1 MSAEREELRQL
12 IQDLPEEEVPAVLGA
27 LWPRL
32 RAGKNQAWPPAWF
45 GAAQGHTSDA
55 AARTEERLQDRF
67 GQI

>member
-1 MSAEREELRQL
+1 MSAEREELRHL

-32 RAGKNQAWPPAWF
+32 RAGKNRAWPPASF
-45 GAAQGHTSDA
+45 GAAQSHTSDA
-55 AARTEERLQDRF
+55 AARTEERLQGRF

>member
-12 IQDLPEEEVPAVLGA
+12 IQDLPEVEVSAVLGA
-27 LWPRL
+27 LWPCL
-32 RAGKNQAWPPAWF
+32 RAGKNRARPPAWF

>member
-1 MSAEREELRQL
+1 MSAEREELRQP
-12 IQDLPEEEVPAVLGA
+12 IQDLPEEEVSAAFGA

-32 RAGKNQAWPPAWF
+32 RTGKNRAWPPAWF

>member
-12 IQDLPEEEVPAVLGA
+12 ILDLPEEEVPTVLGA

-32 RAGKNQAWPPAWF
+32 RAGKNRARPPAWF
-45 GAAQGHTSDA
+45 GAAQRHTSDA

-67 GQI
+67 AQT

>member
-1 MSAEREELRQL
+1 MSAESEELRQL
-12 IQDLPEEEVPAVLGA
+12 IQDLPEVEVPGAPSA

-32 RAGKNQAWPPAWF
+32 RAGKNRASPPAWF
-45 GAAQGHTSDA
+45 GAAQGHTSGA

>member
-1 MSAEREELRQL
+1 MSAEREELHQL
-12 IQDLPEEEVPAVLGA
+12 IQDLPEEEVPVVFGA

-32 RAGKNQAWPPAWF
+32 RAGKNRAWLPASF

-55 AARTEERLQDRF
+55 AAWTEERLQGRF

>member
-12 IQDLPEEEVPAVLGA
+12 IQDPPEEEVPAAFGA

-32 RAGKNQAWPPAWF
+32 RAGKNRAWPPAWF